1 MYGIND
7 LKTGTVFED
16 GGQPWVVLE
25 YHHSKMGRGGAVL
38 KTKLKNL
45 ITGANLQKTY
55 QGSDKVQ
62 PVELERKKAQY
73 LYNDGSGYIFMDESN
88 YEQFSFTEEIAGNS
102 VKYIKEG
109 DSIDIQYYKGK
120 PISLNVPIKVTL
132 LVTEAMEADKGNT
145 ATAATKPITL
155 ETGLII
161 NGPMFIKKGDR
172 VIVDTRDNSYI
183 ERAK

>member
-25 YHHSKMGRGGAVL
+25 YQHSKMGRGGAVL
-38 KTKLKNL
+38 RTKLKNL
-45 ITGANLQKTY
+45 VTGATLQKTF
-55 QGSDKVQ
+55 QGSDKVT

-73 LYNDGSGYIFMDESN
+73 LYNDGTGYVFMDEST
-88 YEQFSFTEEIAGNS
+88 YEQFTFGEDIMGDSRY
-102 VKYIKEG
+102 YIKEG
-109 DSIDIQYYKGK
+109 DSVELQYYKGK
-120 PISLNVPIKVTL
+120 PISLNVPIKVP
-132 LVTEAMEADKGNT
+132 LVVVEAMEADKGNT

-155 ETGLII
+155 ETGLKIQ
-161 NGPMFIKKGDR
+161 GPMFLKKGDI
-172 VIVDTRDNSYI
+172 VIVDTRDGSYV